1 MRLRVSELFFFL
13 VFYGAWME
21 NIKIFLEGGPENSI
35 ERIVAMGEGA
45 MSRRSAHFFRDSPLA
60 QDGYTDG

>member
-1 MRLRVSELFFFL
+1 
-13 VFYGAWME
+13 ME

-45 MSRRSAHFFRDSPLA
+45 MSRRSAHFCRDSPLA